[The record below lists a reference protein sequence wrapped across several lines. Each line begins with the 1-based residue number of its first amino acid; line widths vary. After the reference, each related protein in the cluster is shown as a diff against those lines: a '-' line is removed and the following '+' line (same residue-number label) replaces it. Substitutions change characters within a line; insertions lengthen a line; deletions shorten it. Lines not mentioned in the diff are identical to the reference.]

1 MSTSWKAQITN
12 GDYRIQFETDNYEYY
27 EMVEKACQQAMDKR
41 DKAINKARCSKMR
54 TTGHL

>member
-41 DKAINKARCSKMR
+41 DKAINKERCSRMR
-54 TTGHL
+54 TMGHL